1 MPGFIYSNRFKIPT
15 GEKITLSD
23 TPSRWE
29 GDAEFQTFDHQV
41 RKVLARQMLEQ
52 EQSELAKIQDKLYAD
67 NRFAVLI
74 ILEGM
79 IGADLDGVI
88 QRVISGVNPQGCSVS
103 LFRKPSDEEQ
113 DHDFLWRYI
122 QAMPGKGHIKIFK
135 RSYYSELAS
144 ARLKPEARKQL
155 QPTVQA
161 SGESFWRGN
170 TRSINTLEHHLS
182 PSTLILKFFLHI
194 SKQEQTR
201 RFLEWMEDPA
211 VRWRFSGEEREQHD
225 RWDEYLDA
233 YQTVINATHTRW
245 APWYVIPTDADWV
258 AHTLVA
264 DILTDSI
271 QGLGVNYPE
280 VSAEQKAELEEGRQ
294 RLESE

>member
-1 MPGFIYSNRFKIPT
+1 MPGLTYSARFKIPI
-15 GEKITLSD
+15 GENVTLSE

-29 GDAEFQTFDHQV
+29 GDAEFQTFDQQV
-41 RKVLARQMLEQ
+41 RQVLARQMLEQ
-52 EQSELAKIQDKLYAD
+52 EQSELAIIQDKLYAD

-79 IGADLDGVI
+79 TGADLDGVI

-113 DHDFLWRYI
+113 DHDFLWRYF

-144 ARLKPEARKQL
+144 ARIKPEVRRRL
-155 QPTVQA
+155 LSTVKT
-161 SGESFWRGN
+161 SGESFWRN
-170 TRSINTLEHHLS
+170 TTRSINTLEHHLS

-211 VRWRFSGEEREQHD
+211 VRWRFNGVEREQHD
-225 RWDEYLDA
+225 LWDEYQDA
-233 YQTVINATHTRW
+233 FQAVINATHTRW

-271 QGLGVNYPE
+271 QGLDVNYPE
-280 VSAEQKAELEEGRQ
+280 LSEEQKAELEEGRQ